1 MRNRRTPFLHFNVF
15 IGFAMFL
22 HIPQVLNAAEIARAR
37 ALLSDSSPWRDGAT
51 SAGAQ
56 AVRQKNNQ
64 QLSQDSDASRELQ
77 AMVLAAVQR
86 DPLFFSSALPKR
98 IFNPLFNRYSGG
110 SNFYG
115 EHVDGAVLHSKASQ
129 QWVRSDISC
138 TLFLSDPKDYDGG
151 ELVIRESFGDKRI
164 KLPAGDLILYP
175 GSTVHQVTPVTRGTR
190 MASFFWVESM
200 VRSTEQ
206 RQMLFDMDMQLLRLR
221 KDIGEQHPAIIG
233 LTGTY
238 HNLLRLWAD
247 V

>member
-1 MRNRRTPFLHFNVF
+1 
-15 IGFAMFL
+15 MFL
-22 HIPQVLNAAEIARAR
+22 HVPKLLSAAELNRAR
-37 ALLSDSSPWRDGAT
+37 ALLDNSPYWSDGAT

-56 AVRQKNNQ
+56 AVHQKNNQ
-64 QLSQDSDASRELQ
+64 QLAQDSDTARELQ
-77 AMVLAAVQR
+77 ELVLAALKR
-86 DPLFFSSALPKR
+86 DPLFFSAALPKR
-98 IFNPLFNRYSGG
+98 IFNPLFNRYSGA

-115 EHVDGAVLHSKASQ
+115 EHVDGAVLHSKATQ

-138 TLFLSDPKDYDGG
+138 TLFFSEPDEYEGG
-151 ELVIRESFGDKRI
+151 ELVMREHFGEKKI
-164 KLPAGDLILYP
+164 KLAAGDMILYP
-175 GSTVHQVTPVTRGTR
+175 GSTVHQVMPVTRGTR
-190 MASFFWVESM
+190 LASFFWVESM

-221 KDIGEQHPAIIG
+221 QQVGEQNPSIIG